1 MMNKEQII
9 EQIMEEYAKYG
20 VEKTLVE
27 TIYDLG
33 IQKEVPDEMIYPG
46 IKFQLNNMLG
56 FEDKETARDVGS
68 ALFESSLRRTRE
80 EYPDATDKEIADGIE
95 IFGIEKMEESLENMG
110 FQLPDAIKDK
120 ALSDVKKF
128 VNENQS

>member
-68 ALFESSLRRTRE
+68 ALFESSLRGTRE
-80 EYPDATDKEIADGIE
+80 EYPNATDKEIADGIE
-95 IFGIEKMEESLENMG
+95 MFGIEKMEESLEDME
-110 FQLPDAIKDK
+110 FQLADAIKDK

-128 VNENQS
+128 VNANQS